1 MVLKINTIYS
11 CQKCGAQSSKWN
23 GRCLECGSWGTLKEE
38 IVDKKDG
45 DKKMIGKIS
54 SAEIINLSTLAAGD
68 QKRIKTNIEEVD
80 RVLGGGFVP
89 GSLILLS
96 GEPGIGKSTILAQIA
111 DKISGKENKTIYA
124 SGEESALQIKSRF
137 ERLRCDL
144 QKIAFVQ
151 ETNVEK
157 IINVLKKEKP
167 DLAIIDSIQTVYSS
181 LVEGEAGSVSQ
192 IRASTISF
200 LELAKQEDIIIILVG
215 HITKDG
221 QVAGP
226 KTLEHIVDAVINLE
240 SQKNGDFRILRATK
254 NRFGAVSEIGIFE
267 MTGTGMKEVKDPSAV
282 FIDPDRQETT
292 GSVLSAVMEGSRPFF
307 LEIQALVTRTVFGYP
322 QRKTSGFDLNRLQVL
337 AAVLTK
343 RTKINLIN
351 QDVILNVAGGLKIS
365 DPSLDL
371 AVCLAI
377 ASSLYSQVI
386 KKDIIAIGE
395 VGLGGEIRP
404 VAKLKERLYEAEK
417 IGYKKAIIPAVKEIS
432 SGIDVIK
439 VKNLEEAVKEMMK
452 I

>member
-1 MVLKINTIYS
+1 MPKITSVYACS
-11 CQKCGAQSSKWN
+11 TCGAQSSKWN

-38 IVDKKDG
+38 IVDRKEG
-45 DKKMIGKIS
+45 DKKMIDKIS
-54 SAEIINLSTLAAGD
+54 SAEIINLSTLKAGD

-111 DKISGKENKTIYA
+111 DKISGKENKTIYS

-137 ERLRCDL
+137 ERLGCNL
-144 QKIAFVQ
+144 EKIAFVQ

-157 IINVLKKEKP
+157 IVNVLKKEKP
-167 DLAIIDSIQTVYSS
+167 DLAIVDSIQTVYSS

-200 LELAKQEDIIIILVG
+200 LELAKQEDIVIILVG

-240 SQKNGDFRILRATK
+240 SQKNGDFRILRAQK

-267 MTGTGMKEVKDPSAV
+267 MTGAGMREVKDPSAV

-337 AAVLTK
+337 AAVLSK

-371 AVCLAI
+371 AVCLSI

-386 KKDIIAIGE
+386 KKDIIVIGE

-404 VAKLKERLYEAEK
+404 VAKLKERLYAAEK
-417 IGYKKAIIPAVKEIS
+417 IGYKKALIPAVKES
-432 SGIDVIK
+432 GSGIETVK
-439 VKNLEEAVKEMMK
+439 VKNLEEAVSVMMK
-452 I
+452 L